1 VVCSL
6 WLGEERNGEWR
17 IENGEIILNFQFSIF
32 NFQFSIFYDMRHQLS
47 LEVPGVVNE
56 KVFQVTDSSVYTL
69 ALPVECARLEITVP
83 GFVSAAVVEVE
94 QGFNLFLTS
103 CDLGLQTVGCEDETQ
118 LLPDGIY
125 VIRYSVSP
133 NDAVFVEYN
142 VLRLTQAWNRYF
154 KGLCGLNLGG
164 CEPDADV
171 KERLRQFQLVRS
183 FLEAA
188 KAKVEYCHEPHKGVE
203 LMAYALRLME
213 KKCCVV
219 RG

>member
-1 VVCSL
+1 MDH
-6 WLGEERNGEWR
+6 GQ
-17 IENGEIILNFQFSIF
+17 IL
-32 NFQFSIFYDMRHQLS
+32 NFQFSIFYDMRHQLG

-56 KVFQVTDSSVYTL
+56 KVLQVSDSSVYSS
-69 ALPVECARLEITVP
+69 ALPVDCARLEITVP
-83 GFVSAAVVEVE
+83 GFVSAAVVEVV

-103 CDLGLQTVGCEDETQ
+103 CDLGLQSVGCDDET
-118 LLPDGIY
+118 LVLPDGIY
-125 VIRYSVSP
+125 VIRFSVSP

-142 VLRLTQAWNRYF
+142 VLRLTTAWNRYY
-154 KGLCGLNLGG
+154 KQLCALSLGS
-164 CEPDADV
+164 CEPDAET
-171 KERLRQFQLVRS
+171 KEVLRRFQLVRS

-188 KAKVEYCHEPHKGVE
+188 KAKVEFCHEPKKGME